1 MRSRNI
7 WHHDHDIALAFVA
20 GLREM
25 MENTMADQAVI
36 RSRLKVIALACVL
49 LAGGMLAKPSLA
61 QTKSPLRL
69 YFVAIGDVPR
79 ELLDHLIVN
88 FQSRFGLALTI
99 LMPMTLAEAAFDPQ
113 RRQMVAEEVI
123 SSMRRRHLKLARD
136 PQARVIGITPLDM
149 YMQAKRDEW
158 RFSFSVRSPD
168 RRFAIVSYARMD
180 PAHLGDPP
188 SEDQL
193 RSRLRKM
200 ITKNIGIMYY
210 GLPASPNPRSV
221 MFRDILGVD
230 DLDRMT
236 EDFNPK

>member
-1 MRSRNI
+1 
-7 WHHDHDIALAFVA
+7 
-20 GLREM
+20 
-25 MENTMADQAVI
+25 MADRAVI
-36 RSRLKVIALACVL
+36 RRRLKVMVLACVL
-49 LAGGMLAKPSLA
+49 LAGATLARPSLA
-61 QTKSPLRL
+61 QTKSPLQL

-79 ELLDHLIVN
+79 DLLDHLIVN
-88 FQSRFGLALTI
+88 FQSRFGLGLAILT
-99 LMPMTLAEAAFDPQ
+99 PMTFDEAAFDPG
-113 RRQMVAEEVI
+113 RRQMVAEEII
-123 SSMRRRHLKLARD
+123 SSIRRRHLKLARD

-180 PAHLGDPP
+180 PAQLGDRPN
-188 SEDQL
+188 EDQL

-200 ITKNIGIMYY
+200 ITRNIGFMYY

-221 MFRDILGVD
+221 MYRDILSVD

>member
-1 MRSRNI
+1 MMTTRNRTFS
-7 WHHDHDIALAFVA
+7 LAPGV
-20 GLREM
+20 REM
-25 MENTMADQAVI
+25 MENMATRRTVI
-36 RSRLKVIALACVL
+36 RRRLKVLVLACAL
-49 LAGGMLAKPSLA
+49 LVGATLARPSLA
-61 QTKSPLRL
+61 QTTGPLQL

-79 ELLDHLIVN
+79 DLLDHLIVN
-88 FQSRFGLALTI
+88 FQSRFGLGLAI
-99 LMPMTLAEAAFDPQ
+99 LMPMTFDEAAFDPR
-113 RRQMVAEEVI
+113 RRQMVAEEII
-123 SSMRRRHLKLARD
+123 SAMRRRHLKLARD

-188 SEDQL
+188 NEDQL

-221 MFRDILGVD
+221 MYRDILGVD

>member
-7 WHHDHDIALAFVA
+7 WHHDHNTALSFVA

-25 MENTMADQAVI
+25 MENMVADRAVI

-61 QTKSPLRL
+61 QTKSPLQL
-69 YFVAIGDVPR
+69 YFVAVGDVPR
-79 ELLDHLIVN
+79 DLLDHLIVT

-99 LMPMTLAEAAFDPQ
+99 LMPMTFDEAAYDPG
-113 RRQMVAEEVI
+113 RRQMVAEDII
-123 SSMRRRHLKLARD
+123 SAIRRRHLKLARD
-136 PQARVIGITPLDM
+136 PHARVICITPFDM
-149 YMQAKRDEW
+149 YTQSMRDEW
-158 RFSFSVRSPD
+158 VFSFSRRSQD
-168 RRFAIVSYARMD
+168 RRFGIVSYARMD

-188 SEDQL
+188 DENLL
-193 RSRLRKM
+193 RTRLRKM
-200 ITKNIGIMYY
+200 ITRNIGIMYY
-210 GLPASPNPRSV
+210 GLPTSSDPRSALY
-221 MFRDILGVD
+221 RDILGVD